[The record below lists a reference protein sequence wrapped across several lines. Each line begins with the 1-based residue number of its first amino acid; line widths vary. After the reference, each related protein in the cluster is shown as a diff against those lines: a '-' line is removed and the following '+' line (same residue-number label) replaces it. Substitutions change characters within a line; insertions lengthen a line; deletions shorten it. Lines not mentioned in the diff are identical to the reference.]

1 MYSQTVLAFCFQT
14 PTLHPILLYPTFL
27 FTPPYPAP
35 TTHPQ
40 ECRLAASAIC
50 ACHTKHTLVCGN
62 KLCLRSTLSMV
73 THRILCRNCHTKDK
87 VLWRKNYVY
96 VDPLNDN
103 TQDTFVRGIVTQNT
117 QFCVGNTFN
126 PLNGNTHLWV
136 GIVSKMKE
144 QIMFTLNPLN
154 VK

>member
-1 MYSQTVLAFCFQT
+1 MF
-14 PTLHPILLYPTFL
+14 TF
-27 FTPPYPAP
+27 
-35 TTHPQ
+35 
-40 ECRLAASAIC
+40 
-50 ACHTKHTLVCGN
+50 
-62 KLCLRSTLSMV
+62 
-73 THRILCRNCHTKDK
+73 
-87 VLWRKNYVY
+87 
-96 VDPLNDN
+96 DPLNDN